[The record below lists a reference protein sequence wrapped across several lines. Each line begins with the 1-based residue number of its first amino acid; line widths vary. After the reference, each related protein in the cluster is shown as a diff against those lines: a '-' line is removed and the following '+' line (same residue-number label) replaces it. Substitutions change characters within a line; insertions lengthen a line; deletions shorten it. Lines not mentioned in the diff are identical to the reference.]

1 MKPTPD
7 HDWTD
12 GFSVSDPIRPAGNLS
27 GVLGPELRNTFA
39 SVASER
45 LPELG
50 LFILLASKQPVRSRG
65 KECRRR
71 LRVGRTVDGKADLG

>member
-1 MKPTPD
+1 MKPTPN

-39 SVASER
+39 SVVSER
-45 LPELG
+45 LPEVWIIHLARLEAASAQSGQRVLG
-50 LFILLASKQPVRSRG
+50 
-65 KECRRR
+65 
-71 LRVGRTVDGKADLG
+71 DD